1 MSDAD
6 LADLMRRA
14 AQHQMTPAER
24 QEQTISLVCG
34 LLPEDSPL
42 TKDDVAKMIY
52 ARDGNLAEMEARIEE
67 LETENARLREK
78 KGRLNEI
85 VLAIIA
91 GIAFGA
97 IFLFGAWWHGNFF
110 AGLLYIAVGSGFV
123 FLWELVSY
131 AYRWWKSL
139 RQTPNWRREETR
151 DE

>member
-1 MSDAD
+1 MSDSAN
-6 LADLMRRA
+6 
-14 AQHQMTPAER
+14 
-24 QEQTISLVCG
+24 
-34 LLPEDSPL
+34 
-42 TKDDVAKMIY
+42 TKDLVARLRELEAPVAHEAADHIEHLHTIVVGLGIHTQ
-52 ARDGNLAEMEARIEE
+52 RRLDEMEKRLEDQAKAR
-67 LETENARLREK
+67 AQREK
-78 KGRLNEI
+78 KGRLSEI
-85 VLAIIA
+85 VGAIIA

-139 RQTPNWRREETR
+139 RQTPNWRREETP